1 MKYLKRILLAEDD
14 QKDIELTLAAL
25 DDINLAN
32 KVDIVRDGEEALD
45 YLFKRDKYKNR
56 DNDNP
61 IVVLLDLKMPKIDGL
76 EVLKQIKESEL
87 LHDIPV
93 VVLTSSKME
102 SDLITSYNLGVN
114 AFVIKPVK
122 FEEFV
127 SAIKDLG
134 SFWAILNESPY
145 NN

>member
-1 MKYLKRILLAEDD
+1 MKHLKRILLVEDD

-32 KVDIVRDGEEALD
+32 KVDLVRDGEEALD
-45 YLFKRDKYKNR
+45 YLFKRGKYKNR
-56 DNDNP
+56 ENNNP